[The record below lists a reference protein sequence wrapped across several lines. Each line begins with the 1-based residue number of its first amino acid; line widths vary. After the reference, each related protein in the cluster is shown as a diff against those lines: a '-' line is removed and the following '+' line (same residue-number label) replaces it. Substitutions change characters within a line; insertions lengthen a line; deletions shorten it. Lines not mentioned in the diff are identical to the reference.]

1 MDKNQLLELRNKIV
15 EKTQQLAVNG
25 QGSPADRLLIL
36 LDIIKS
42 GGANAQVLNAA
53 YELAGTIEGDD
64 EKLTA
69 LLDILYQVDA
79 QLAAI
84 PEQSEPQ
91 AQPEHHENYD
101 NHDNH
106 QEHHQQ

>member
-1 MDKNQLLELRNKIV
+1 MDKNQLLELRSKIV

-25 QGSPADRLLIL
+25 QGSPAERLVIL

-42 GGANAQVLNAA
+42 GDPTPEVLNSA
-53 YELAGTIEGDD
+53 YELADSLEGDD

-84 PEQSEPQ
+84 PDQP
-91 AQPEHHENYD
+91 AQPEHHD
-101 NHDNH
+101 Q
-106 QEHHQQ
+106 QEPQHHEEYHQQ